1 MARSR
6 KALSWRKVWKFIWD
20 DNSIWSWLVNVILAF
35 VLIKFIIFP
44 TLGFVLSTTHP
55 IVAVVSGSMEHDAR
69 FEPWWEAH
77 GQWYESRNIT
87 LKEFRSFP
95 FREGFNRGDIML
107 LYGKKPKDI
116 KRGDV
121 IVFQSTSRDPI
132 IHRVVDKRQ
141 DKSDYVFQ
149 TKGDNN
155 ADSIKTS
162 QLDETRIPEAQVI
175 GAAVFRIPLLGYVKI
190 IFIEIIQMFQ
200 R

>member
-1 MARSR
+1 MEHRKIDRFLLVSLREVLMARSR
-6 KALSWRKVWKFIWD
+6 KALSWRKVWKFIW
-20 DNSIWSWLVNVILAF
+20 
-35 VLIKFIIFP
+35 FP
-44 TLGFVLSTTHP
+44 ALGFVLSTTHP

-141 DKSDYVFQ
+141 DKSGYVFQ

-175 GAAVFRIPLLGYVKI
+175 GTAVFRIPLLGYVKI

>member
-1 MARSR
+1 
-6 KALSWRKVWKFIWD
+6 
-20 DNSIWSWLVNVILAF
+20 VNVILAF